1 MAGGGVIGRGG
12 DGSILRTSSLNCLYR
27 NSKTIVEKLKARG
40 EIIQWIGVKPLPLA
54 PLGLQW
60 GKTPP
65 QRSAVAGIDSHTPS
79 LLGRG
84 LPWPIG
90 DIPC

>member
-1 MAGGGVIGRGG
+1 M
-12 DGSILRTSSLNCLYR
+12 LMTESSHANRPYQNC
-27 NSKTIVEKLKARG
+27 KTIAEKLKARG
-40 EIIQWIGVKPLPLA
+40 EIIQWIRVKPLPLA
-54 PLGLQW
+54 PLGSRW

-65 QRSAVAGIDSHTPS
+65 QRSAVAGIDSHAPS

-90 DIPC
+90 DIPR